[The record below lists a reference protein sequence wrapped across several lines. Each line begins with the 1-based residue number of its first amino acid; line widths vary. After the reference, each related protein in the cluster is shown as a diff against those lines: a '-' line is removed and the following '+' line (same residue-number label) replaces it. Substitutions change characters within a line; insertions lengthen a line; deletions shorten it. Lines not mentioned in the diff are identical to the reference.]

1 MLACTVWLHHL
12 IRLLLDC
19 FVFGSFYFSCL
30 KCTIVSLNY
39 CFVSRR
45 HYVVLRREHVIGWN
59 RGCGSM
65 SSYEFNVDTLG
76 QLTMFATHSFDDTH
90 CLINI
95 ASSSSGARTSR
106 EYANHFKRKSSSIP
120 IKICCLFFFSLFFF
134 FLYLFFFGIVVVII
148 VVVMETFLTH
158 CSLLIAHS

>member
-1 MLACTVWLHHL
+1 MLACIVLLHDL
-12 IRLLLDC
+12 SRLLLDC
-19 FVFGSFYFSCL
+19 FVFGSFDCSCL
-30 KCTIVSLNY
+30 KCIIVSLTY
-39 CFVSRR
+39 CLVSRR

-90 CLINI
+90 CLIKI

-134 FLYLFFFGIVVVII
+134 FLYLFFFEIVVV
-148 VVVMETFLTH
+148 VVIETLFTH
-158 CSLLIAHS
+158 CSLLRAHS